1 MPRVHT
7 RNTVNI
13 QNCNVLKGTLNIVYK
28 TILPSLVS
36 EVKKMTSGPSS
47 ESKVQYT
54 AWSQA
59 LETYV
64 TLITDLQRFE
74 KTKPLVLWAAALRYS
89 KPFIE
94 HFVKQGSPWYSVNRV
109 MITDHSF
116 LFQECR

>member
-1 MPRVHT
+1 
-7 RNTVNI
+7 
-13 QNCNVLKGTLNIVYK
+13 
-28 TILPSLVS
+28 
-36 EVKKMTSGPSS
+36 MTTGPSS
-47 ESKVQYT
+47 ECKVQYT

-109 MITDHSF
+109 MIDDDHLVVVGHLLPDADELVTLHGEGVEANVGSLDPDIGELKCKVF
-116 LFQECR
+116 IVL